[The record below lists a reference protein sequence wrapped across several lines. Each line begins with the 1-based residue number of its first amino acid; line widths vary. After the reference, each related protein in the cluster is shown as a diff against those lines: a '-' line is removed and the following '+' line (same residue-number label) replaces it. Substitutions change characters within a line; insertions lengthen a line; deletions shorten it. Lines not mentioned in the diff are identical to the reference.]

1 MEICPNNFFCFNR
14 DTFILII
21 VALIIIVIFYMN
33 VNNSKF
39 NKLNDNLNKNR
50 DILDNKTSTLI
61 SIEQPRDPRLQPP
74 LRQLSVDMNN
84 PGIPINVKTR
94 GEPTG
99 YQQVGV
105 LMDMSGGDAKKLL
118 PLYGQETYPGSR
130 QWNYYTSSDGF
141 QAVKLGVMQNNKNCQ
156 AHYGCSEI
164 YDGSSIHVNGYTTAF
179 KASIYNLQVPR
190 YIPHIV

>member
-50 DILDNKTSTLI
+50 DILDNKTSTLS

-84 PGIPINVKTR
+84 PEIPINVKTR
-94 GEPTG
+94 DEPTG

-105 LMDMSGGDAKKLL
+105 LMDMSGGDAK
-118 PLYGQETYPGSR
+118 
-130 QWNYYTSSDGF
+130 
-141 QAVKLGVMQNNKNCQ
+141 
-156 AHYGCSEI
+156 
-164 YDGSSIHVNGYTTAF
+164 
-179 KASIYNLQVPR
+179 
-190 YIPHIV
+190 